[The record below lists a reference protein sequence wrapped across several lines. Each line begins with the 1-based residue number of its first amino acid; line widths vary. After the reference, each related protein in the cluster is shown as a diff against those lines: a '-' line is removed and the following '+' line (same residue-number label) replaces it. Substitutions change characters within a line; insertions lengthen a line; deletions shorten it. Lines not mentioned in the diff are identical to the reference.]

1 MDTNIENFVKK
12 EHIIVAGVSRSGKK
26 FGNSAVKELQKSG
39 YKVSV
44 IHPEA
49 GTLEGTPCLRSCK
62 DAGNKN
68 AGLLVVVPPAK
79 VPGIFEDAAAA
90 GIKNVW
96 LQKGAESAEVIALAN
111 AYSFE
116 YVSGKCILMYAGKV
130 SGPHKFHRTI
140 MKWFGK
146 L

>member
-1 MDTNIENFVKK
+1 MDINIENFVKK
-12 EHIIVAGVSRSGKK
+12 EHIIVAGVSRSGRK

-44 IHPEA
+44 THPEA
-49 GTLEGTPCLRSCK
+49 ETLEGIPCLRSCK
-62 DAGNKN
+62 EAGDRD
-68 AGLLVVVPPAK
+68 AGLLVVVPPAR
-79 VPGIFEDAAAA
+79 VPDVFKDAAEA
-90 GIKNVW
+90 GIKNIW
-96 LQKGAESAEVIALAN
+96 LQKGAESTEVIALAN
-111 AYSFE
+111 TYNFE
-116 YVSGKCILMYAGKV
+116 YVNGKCIFMYAGKV